1 MTSAFGWLD
10 SDEDQRKK
18 MLEVVELFKDE
29 GTVDE
34 LGIGSIRDT
43 IANTLFPG
51 TSVLH
56 TRIRYVLFVPWLL
69 QQAAAAKPQPAQM
82 AAELR
87 RLEIKLIYSLLA
99 GYQDDPTATPPGIIG
114 SSARDKLKRMPSAAY
129 WVALRRWDIRQADTT
144 IEGFFR
150 QAKSQRDLARLT
162 TQTDDP
168 EARDPSPTLALDP
181 NLPPP
186 PHDLLTKATLDL
198 TVDEEA
204 YLSDVV
210 GTSTSGSLLAWLVHN
225 EPANDATYVWQLDNH
240 DHFPLRL
247 REIVDHGRRFH
258 TAIFGAPLLYNL
270 ILAERS
276 LNSDLADG
284 YREELQEW
292 REELDA
298 TQALGDWERPGF
310 WSMIHHHNPALSPL
324 TRRFVDGW
332 LDVISSNADVA
343 ESSAAR
349 ELVSRRE
356 RQIKGGRSRLA
367 NQAALDRWSGRSG
380 LVPLDFK
387 WQIARGLLQDLYT
400 ARAVA

>member
-1 MTSAFGWLD
+1 VTSAFGWLD

-69 QQAAAAKPQPAQM
+69 QQAAVKSDPAQM
-82 AAELR
+82 VAELR
-87 RLEIKLIYSLLA
+87 RLEIKLIYSLMA
-99 GYQDDPTATPPGIIG
+99 GYKEDSGGSPQGIIG
-114 SSARDKLKRMPSAAY
+114 NSARAKLKRMPSAAY

-144 IEGFFR
+144 VEGFFR

-168 EARDPSPTLALDP
+168 EAREPAPTQGLDP

-186 PHDLLTKATLDL
+186 PADLLKRVTFDL
-198 TVDEEA
+198 TADEEA
-204 YLSDVV
+204 YLSDLI
-210 GTSTSGSLLAWLVHN
+210 GASTNGSLLAWLVHN
-225 EPANDATYVWQLDNH
+225 EPINDTDYVWQLDTY
-240 DHFPLRL
+240 DEFPRTLRD
-247 REIVDHGRRFH
+247 IVDQGRRFH
-258 TAIFGAPLLYNL
+258 TAIYGAPLLYNL
-270 ILAERS
+270 ILAQRS
-276 LNSDLADG
+276 LNPDLADD
-284 YREELQEW
+284 YRGELQEW
-292 REELDA
+292 RDDLEA
-298 TQALGDWERPGF
+298 TQVLVDWERSGF
-310 WSMIHHHNPALSPL
+310 WGMIHQHNPTLSPL

-332 LDVISSNADVA
+332 LAVIKSDSDVA
-343 ESSAAR
+343 ESSEAR
-349 ELVSRRE
+349 DLISRRE

-387 WQIARGLLQDLYT
+387 WQIARRFLRDLYR
-400 ARAVA
+400 ARAVV